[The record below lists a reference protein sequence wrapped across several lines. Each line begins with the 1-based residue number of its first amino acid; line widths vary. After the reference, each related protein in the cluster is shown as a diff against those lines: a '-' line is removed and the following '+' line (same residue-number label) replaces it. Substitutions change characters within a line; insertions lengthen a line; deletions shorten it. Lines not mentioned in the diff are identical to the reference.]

1 MSSRRQFI
9 CGIGCL
15 CQQSLAT
22 GQIITSK
29 NLERL
34 NQNVHS
40 RVQQS
45 SGCLLSEYDFDTRNI
60 KSHASLPVEST
71 SRDTLDADA
80 VAAPRAFNYTVVAS
94 SGDRDYDRA
103 LAESLFYMSELFGVL
118 PTFGFIQNARLPN
131 AYATTAI
138 YRAEGNEDKLPSRL
152 DGTVLVADTLLGW
165 LANKGI
171 DDPVAASLA
180 ICAHE
185 FAHIAQY
192 RYSHQGQS
200 IVNWL
205 TDGQPGIKKMELH
218 ADYLAGYYVGMA
230 RLRNPE
236 TPAATVAYA
245 TYVIGDFNVDS
256 EQHHGTPDER
266 GQAVANGYQQGFV
279 KKATIHEALLTGLRY
294 VQVTN

>member
-1 MSSRRQFI
+1 V
-9 CGIGCL
+9 
-15 CQQSLAT
+15 T
-22 GQIITSK
+22 GQITGSNSVK
-29 NLERL
+29 GVNDDVQR
-34 NQNVHS
+34 S
-40 RVQQS
+40 VQQS
-45 SGCLLSEYDFDTRNI
+45 FGCLLSEFDFDSR
-60 KSHASLPVEST
+60 KFMSGASLSVEGASLD
-71 SRDTLDADA
+71 SLANDTLTASPALD
-80 VAAPRAFNYTVVAS
+80 YTVVAS

-118 PTFGFIQNARLPN
+118 PTFGFIKNARVPN
-131 AYATTAI
+131 AYATTAVFQAQNQES
-138 YRAEGNEDKLPSRL
+138 RLPSRP

-192 RYSHQGQS
+192 RHSHKGLP
-200 IVNWL
+200 VVHWL
-205 TDGQPGIKKMELH
+205 TNGQIGIKKLELH

-230 RLRNPE
+230 RHRNPQ

-266 GQAVANGYQQGFV
+266 GQAVASGYQQGF
-279 KKATIHEALLTGLRY
+279 IHRAEFHQALLAGMRY
-294 VQVTN
+294 VQAID